1 MVRTSK
7 TTVAAPAASTPATP
21 TKVPANT
28 VTPAAKAT
36 PEVTKEKKEK
46 KEKAPKKA
54 APAAPATV
62 DAGSSEQVDGDAV
75 SDDSSIASKLSD
87 FNNKMQAIT
96 GLFSALKTQFKTLE
110 KDVNREMKASL
121 KASSKKSKRSGNRQP
136 SGFVRPTLISEEL
149 AQFLGKPVG
158 TELARTAVSK
168 EINKYIRDNNL
179 QDKANGRQIN
189 ADAKLTALLK
199 LKDGDVLTYFNLQRY
214 MKHHFIKQTT
224 A

>member
-7 TTVAAPAASTPATP
+7 PTTAPAATAP
-21 TKVPANT
+21 TKAVPANT
-28 VTPAAKAT
+28 VTDAAPSA
-36 PEVTKEKKEK
+36 PVKKEK
-46 KEKAPKKA
+46 KAPKNQVVSA
-54 APAAPATV
+54 SPAPPAPETTTTDGQDS
-62 DAGSSEQVDGDAV
+62 DAAV
-75 SDDSSIASKLSD
+75 SDDSSVASKLAD
-87 FNNKMQAIT
+87 FNGKLQQFV
-96 GLFSALKTQFKTLE
+96 GLLSALKTQFKALE
-110 KDVNREMKASL
+110 KDVNRELKASL

-189 ADAKLTALLK
+189 ADPKLTALLK
-199 LKDGDVLTYFNLQRY
+199 LQSGDVLTYFNLQRY
-214 MKHHFIKQTT
+214 MKHHFIKQTPAAT